1 MNCLMFLLCSSVK
14 WFFFS
19 FLFLLHFSRLHSSKL
34 RSLKLVIRG
43 KESLQQVV
51 DLKVENN
58 LMRWSLETF
67 L

>member
-1 MNCLMFLLCSSVK
+1 MFLLCSSVK